1 MKETTKTP
9 WDIEGKW
16 SVSPYGWSEEV
27 GHNDQARKGSDGD
40 RQGRQK
46 RQQGEQDEDLHR
58 NGQPALRLAATDAQL
73 DAGEALVDG
82 RRRQRRL

>member
-27 GHNDQARKGSDGD
+27 RKEFLLMRKKIAIRDDTSGKGTI
-40 RQGRQK
+40 
-46 RQQGEQDEDLHR
+46 
-58 NGQPALRLAATDAQL
+58 A
-73 DAGEALVDG
+73 
-82 RRRQRRL
+82 

>member
-27 GHNDQARKGSDGD
+27 RKEFPLMPNKILIRDDTHSPYLRMTSSLSSGKYVMVSV
-40 RQGRQK
+40 
-46 RQQGEQDEDLHR
+46 DEVR
-58 NGQPALRLAATDAQL
+58 
-73 DAGEALVDG
+73 
-82 RRRQRRL
+82 